1 MEQPNAN
8 IHYQIFCGIRISPVY
23 PLTNYKLIDDII
35 LELSKRMKNQT
46 Q

>member
-1 MEQPNAN
+1 MKSLSKRVKAN
-8 IHYQIFCGIRISPVY
+8 

-35 LELSKRMKNQT
+35 LELSKRLKILT